1 MDARSHLLNMAHRGR
16 LTLIAPRIPG
26 ACIWRAQVHATGEH
40 LEAPSPELLL
50 DLVHARLK
58 EATHA
63 PSL

>member
-1 MDARSHLLNMAHRGR
+1 VDARSQLLNMAHRGR
-16 LTLIAPRIPG
+16 LTLISPRLAG
-26 ACIWRAQVHATGEH
+26 ASIWRAHVHATGEH

-50 DLVHARLK
+50 DLIHARLK